1 MTEPQKLKHI
11 FGPVPSRRLGRSLGI
26 DTIPFKICSY
36 DCIYCQLGKTT
47 TKTLERKEYIPYD
60 EILADVDRKLAEDC
74 EFDYIT
80 FSGSGEP
87 TLFSRIGELI
97 EAVKKRTN
105 KPLAVLTNGSLLW
118 DDEVREALLPADL
131 VVPSLD
137 AGDQSFFEQINRPC
151 TGLSFDKMTEG
162 LEKFARQ
169 FKGKLWLELFFL
181 ADPFDPR
188 GQAVKMTDYV
198 RRISPSLV
206 QLNTVA
212 RPPCESCARPVL
224 KETMEE
230 ILKLFPQPA
239 EIIADFSLTQNRPE
253 KASNRDDIL
262 NLLQRRPCT
271 SQDIAKSLS
280 VHHIE
285 TLKFLEEL
293 IAMKLV
299 EVIDINNKVFYQ
311 AVKLEPSDKK
321 L

>member
-1 MTEPQKLKHI
+1 MVEQQKLKYI

-47 TKTLERKEYIPYD
+47 IKTLERKEYLPYD
-60 EILADVDRKLAEDC
+60 EILADVDRKLAEGCD
-74 EFDYIT
+74 FDYIT

-118 DDEVREALLPADL
+118 DDKVREELLPADL

-151 TGLSFDKMTEG
+151 AGLSFDQMTDG

-169 FKGKLWLELFFL
+169 FKGKIWLELFFL
-181 ADPFDPR
+181 ADPFDPY
-188 GQAVKMTDYV
+188 GQATKMADFV

-212 RPPCESCARPVL
+212 RPPCESCARPVS
-224 KETMEE
+224 KKVMEE
-230 ILKLFPQPA
+230 LLKKFPQPA
-239 EIIADFSLTQNRPE
+239 EIIADFSII
-253 KASNRDDIL
+253 RDTTVKTAHRNDIL
-262 NLLQRRPCT
+262 NLLSRRPCT
-271 SQDIAKSLS
+271 SQDIASSLS

-285 TLKFLEEL
+285 TLKILEEL

-299 EVIDINNKVFYQ
+299 EVIEINNKIFYT
-311 AVKLEPSDKK
+311 L
-321 L
+321 LG